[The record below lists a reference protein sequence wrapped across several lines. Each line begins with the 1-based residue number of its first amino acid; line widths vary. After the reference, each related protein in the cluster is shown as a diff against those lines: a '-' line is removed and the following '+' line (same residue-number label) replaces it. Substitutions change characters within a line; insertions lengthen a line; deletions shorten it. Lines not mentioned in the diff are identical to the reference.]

1 MDVFI
6 SHAHVDLPFAQ
17 YLHRH
22 LSQEGLNVYL
32 ATVSMAP
39 GEQWKQAI
47 LDRLRSSTWVI
58 CLASRAACESHWVM
72 QEMGVAIGANKKL
85 VPIIWDVLPQEL
97 PGWMREYQA
106 VNLGGANQEEAR
118 VAIERISETHQI
130 REEKGCN
137 YFGCARRGIDA
148 FWGVMHEWIAR
159 WKLMAA
165 NG

>member
-118 VAIERISETHQI
+118 VAIERISETI
-130 REEKGCN
+130 KSEKQKGVVILGMVIAGLVL
-137 YFGCARRGIDA
+137 FGR
-148 FWGVMHEWIAR
+148 
-159 WKLMAA
+159 
-165 NG
+165 

>member
-6 SHAHVDLPFAQ
+6 SHAQVDLPLAQ
-17 YLHRH
+17 FLHRH
-22 LSQEGLNVYL
+22 LSQEGLSAYL

-39 GEQWKQAI
+39 GEQWKQVI
-47 LDRLRSSTWVI
+47 LDNLRSSTWVI

-85 VPIIWDVLPQEL
+85 VPIVWDVSPQEL

-118 VAIERISETHQI
+118 AAIERISETI
-130 REEKGCN
+130 KSEKQKGVVILGMVIAGLML
-137 YFGCARRGIDA
+137 FGR
-148 FWGVMHEWIAR
+148 
-159 WKLMAA
+159 
-165 NG
+165 

>member
-6 SHAHVDLPFAQ
+6 SHAQADLPLAQ
-17 YLHRH
+17 FLHRH
-22 LSQEGLNVYL
+22 LSQEGLSAYL

-39 GEQWKQAI
+39 GEKWRQVI
-47 LDRLRSSTWVI
+47 LDNLRSSTWVI

-85 VPIIWDVLPQEL
+85 VPIVWDVAPHEL

-118 VAIERISETHQI
+118 AAIDRISETI
-130 REEKGCN
+130 KSEKQKGVVILGMIIAGLMV
-137 YFGCARRGIDA
+137 FGR
-148 FWGVMHEWIAR
+148 
-159 WKLMAA
+159 
-165 NG
+165 

>member
-6 SHAHVDLPFAQ
+6 SHAQVDLPLAQ

-22 LSQEGLNVYL
+22 LSQEGLSVYL

-47 LDRLRSSTWVI
+47 LESLRSSTWVI

-85 VPIIWDVLPQEL
+85 VPIIWDVSPQQL

-106 VNLGGANQEEAR
+106 VNLGGTNQEEAR
-118 VAIERISETHQI
+118 AAIERISETI
-130 REEKGCN
+130 KSEKKKGVIILGMLVAGLML
-137 YFGCARRGIDA
+137 FGR
-148 FWGVMHEWIAR
+148 
-159 WKLMAA
+159 
-165 NG
+165 